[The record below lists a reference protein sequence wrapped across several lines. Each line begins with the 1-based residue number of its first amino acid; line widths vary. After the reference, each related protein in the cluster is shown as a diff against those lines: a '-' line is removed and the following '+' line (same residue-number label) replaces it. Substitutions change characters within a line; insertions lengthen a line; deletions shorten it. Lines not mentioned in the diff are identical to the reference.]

1 MSNFDRQYMA
11 QGGRCFWHGALV
23 PIELMTRDH
32 LVTRAAQRVGRHG
45 EYVLA
50 CRECNLAR
58 AGLTIGSL
66 RFERW
71 LRRVLRGDVRTFTRR
86 EHRTF
91 NRTDCFVHN
100 PT

>member
-1 MSNFDRQYMA
+1 MKSKKNFDRQFLL

-32 LVTRAAQRVGRHG
+32 IKPRAHG
-45 EYVLA
+45 GKDDWSNIVLA
-50 CRECNLAR
+50 CQKCNEAKSALHV
-58 AGLTIGSL
+58 GSI

-71 LRRVLRGDVRTFTRR
+71 LKKVMRGHIHKFIRR
-86 EHRTF
+86 ETF
-91 NRTDCFVHN
+91 VNHS